1 MNFRPR
7 AYIIYYLRPLR
18 LELYGVV
25 VVIAILPCIYV
36 YIFSYVMNMVM
47 LYIVCNQREVEE
59 EKKKK
64 REPYRNKMDPCRSR
78 EQKYYCRRRP

>member
-1 MNFRPR
+1 
-7 AYIIYYLRPLR
+7 
-18 LELYGVV
+18 
-25 VVIAILPCIYV
+25 
-36 YIFSYVMNMVM
+36 MNMVM

>member
-25 VVIAILPCIYV
+25 VVIAITAMHLCIY
-36 YIFSYVMNMVM
+36 IFVRNEHGYVIYC
-47 LYIVCNQREVEE
+47 LQSE
-59 EKKKK
+59 
-64 REPYRNKMDPCRSR
+64 RS
-78 EQKYYCRRRP
+78 